1 MHEMRVT
8 YTLNTELSIHRPN
21 ISASADLSQSK
32 SQELSTMKLFQV
44 ISIYLAATCMQQ
56 VSAVARP
63 SKLADIRQVKK
74 SYEKPKL
81 GKSAR
86 SFDGSAK
93 TAISSEGATIPNE
106 IFNLVKSI
114 LGAGVLGLPAGVA
127 AFGNAPSALIPA
139 LLMIAVLGVFSSYG
153 FVLIGRVCA
162 FTGATSYRDAWEK
175 SVGKRGSW
183 MPALACLLVTL
194 CSVVAYSM
202 ILCDTI
208 PQLMDSIG
216 ILGITRT
223 KALLGVTLVVLLPLC
238 LLKELQ
244 SLAPFS
250 LAGIIG
256 MLYTTLAM
264 AARFFGGQ
272 YKEGGALLQ
281 SVASEFQ
288 PSFGTKGAS
297 GVLSPNAFIL
307 VSMLS
312 TASMSHYLAHKFYIE
327 LRNNTI
333 ARYKIV
339 VHTSFFISTLFFAA
353 IASVG
358 FLTFGASSSG
368 LILNN
373 YSTKDTLMSM
383 SRVAVVISLL
393 TSYPLAFTGARDGV
407 LDLTG
412 VASAKRTPQMLNV
425 LTLVLLGGVT
435 MCAYCVRD
443 LRLIFSLGGA
453 TWGNAVIY
461 LFPTYMF
468 VQCAKKMPELNKEV
482 PVATA
487 TGFLGL
493 FMGIIGTVKALESA
507 R

>member
-1 MHEMRVT
+1 
-8 YTLNTELSIHRPN
+8 
-21 ISASADLSQSK
+21 
-32 SQELSTMKLFQV
+32 MKPFQI
-44 ISIYLAATCMQQ
+44 ISILVVAACMQQ

-63 SKLADIRQVKK
+63 SKLVVPSRVKN
-74 SYEKPKL
+74 PHGKL
-81 GKSAR
+81 KQGKATTSPL
-86 SFDGSAK
+86 SGSAN
-93 TAISSEGATIPNE
+93 TAVSSEGATIPNE

-114 LGAGVLGLPAGVA
+114 LGAGVLGLPAGIA
-127 AFGNAPSALIPA
+127 AFGNSPSALIPA
-139 LLMIAVLGVFSSYG
+139 LAMIAVLGVFSSYG

-162 FTGATSYRDAWEK
+162 YTGASSYRDAWEK
-175 SVGKRGSW
+175 SVGKGGSW

-223 KALLGVTLVVLLPLC
+223 KALLGVTLAVLLPLC

-250 LAGIIG
+250 LAGIVG

-264 AARFFGGQ
+264 AARYFGGQ
-272 YKEGGALLQ
+272 YKEGGALVQ

-288 PSFGTKGAS
+288 PLFGTRGAS

-312 TASMSHYLAHKFYIE
+312 TASMSHYLAPKFYLE

-333 ARYKIV
+333 DRYKTV
-339 VHTSFFISTLFFAA
+339 VHNSFFISTIFFAA
-353 IASVG
+353 IASLG
-358 FLTFGASSSG
+358 FLTFGASCSG
-368 LILNN
+368 LVLNN
-373 YSTKDTLMSM
+373 YSTKDALMSM
-383 SRVAVVISLL
+383 SRVAVVVSLL

-407 LDLTG
+407 LDLVG
-412 VASAKRTPQMLNV
+412 VPSSKRTPKLLN
-425 LTLVLLGGVT
+425 TLIVLLLTGVT
-435 MCAYCVRD
+435 LCAHSVRD
-443 LRLIFSLGGA
+443 LSLIFSLGGA

-468 VQCAKKMPELNKEV
+468 VQCAKKMPELKKEI

-487 TGFLGL
+487 TGLLGL
-493 FMGIIGTVKALESA
+493 FMGIIGTIKSLESA
-507 R
+507 S

>member
-1 MHEMRVT
+1 
-8 YTLNTELSIHRPN
+8 
-21 ISASADLSQSK
+21 
-32 SQELSTMKLFQV
+32 
-44 ISIYLAATCMQQ
+44 MQQ

-63 SKLADIRQVKK
+63 SKLVDPSRVKIPHGQVGI
-74 SYEKPKL
+74 
-81 GKSAR
+81 GKANSLPHKNSANAAV
-86 SFDGSAK
+86 SS
-93 TAISSEGATIPNE
+93 SSEGATIPNE

-114 LGAGVLGLPAGVA
+114 LGAGVLGLPAGIA
-127 AFGNAPSALIPA
+127 AFGNAPSALLPA
-139 LLMIAVLGVFSSYG
+139 LAMIAVLGVFSSYG

-162 FTGATSYRDAWEK
+162 YTGASSYRDAWEK

-216 ILGITRT
+216 IVGITRT
-223 KALLGVTLVVLLPLC
+223 KALLGVTLTVLLPLC

-250 LAGIIG
+250 LAGIVGI
-256 MLYTTLAM
+256 LYTTLAM
-264 AARFFGGQ
+264 AARYFGGQ

-288 PSFGTKGAS
+288 PSFGTQGAS

-312 TASMSHYLAHKFYIE
+312 TASMSHYLAPKFYLE
-327 LRNNTI
+327 LQNNTI
-333 ARYKIV
+333 ARFKTV
-339 VHTSFFISTLFFAA
+339 VHNSFFISTIFFAA
-353 IASVG
+353 IASLG
-358 FLTFGASSSG
+358 FLTFGASCSG
-368 LILNN
+368 LVLNN
-373 YSTKDTLMSM
+373 YSTKDALMSM
-383 SRVAVVISLL
+383 SRVAVVVSLL

-407 LDLTG
+407 LDLVG
-412 VASAKRTPQMLNV
+412 VPPAQRSPKLLN
-425 LTLVLLGGVT
+425 TLILILLAGVT
-435 MCAYCVRD
+435 LCAHSVRD
-443 LRLIFSLGGA
+443 LSLIFSLGGA

-468 VQCAKKMPELNKEV
+468 VQCAKKMPELKKEI
-482 PVATA
+482 PLATA

-493 FMGIIGTVKALESA
+493 FMGIIGAVKSLESA
-507 R
+507 S